1 MWRSL
6 HYLAAGLSVA
16 VGLFLFPSCTWEQE
30 ASSSSDPETPTDIR
44 VHVEEHVV
52 LGLTQNDLLA
62 RPVDVAMDSEGL
74 IYVLDRDVP
83 AIRVFTGNGAPV
95 KTIGTR
101 GEGPGEFSRP
111 HAIHIDEQDRILVA
125 DRGAFRVHGLN
136 VAGEV
141 INTWSTANAGDLW
154 VMPSDFQRTSDDRFL
169 VLGTP
174 FVFPDD
180 NRPSELLYFISLS
193 GDSLQVHDRLLS
205 ESIVLGES
213 SAGFDPVIGTDGSF
227 LQTSTQYVL
236 YSPFLYDGELF
247 VMQQNP
253 QGDWQRAEPWKG
265 YVETERAYEELDPTT
280 VETSSDFPSTWSSSR
295 REDGEFVDRAGKA
308 HNTSHGLHELPD
320 GRIVH
325 FTLIR
330 VDDKRTFGIEV
341 FSEEGLLEGYAPLTK
356 LASESLFGLGVQQL
370 GHSHRF
376 SITTTEDDGTPIVR
390 VVSINFE
397 E

>member
-1 MWRSL
+1 MWRFLQYS
-6 HYLAAGLSVA
+6 AAGLYVA

-30 ASSSSDPETPTDIR
+30 ASSSSGPDTPPDIG

-52 LGLTQNDLLA
+52 LGLTANDVLA

-95 KTIGTR
+95 TTIGTR

-111 HAIHIDEQDRILVA
+111 HALLDEQDRILVA
-125 DRGAFRVHGLN
+125 DRGAFRIHGLN

-141 INTWSTANAGDLW
+141 TNTWSTANAGALW
-154 VMPSDFQRTSDDRFL
+154 VMPSDFQPTSNEHFL

-180 NRPSELLYFISLS
+180 DRPSELLYFISLS
-193 GDSLQVHDRLLS
+193 SDSLHVHDRLLS

-227 LQTSTQYVL
+227 LQTSTKYVL

-247 VMQQNP
+247 VMQQNA
-253 QGDWQRAEPWKG
+253 QGDWQRAEPWNG
-265 YVETERAYEELDPTT
+265 YVETERAYEALDPTT
-280 VETSSDFPSTWSSSR
+280 VETSADFPSTWSSSR
-295 REDGEFVDRAGKA
+295 REDGEFVDRAGRA

-320 GRIVH
+320 GTIAH
-325 FTLIR
+325 FTQIR
-330 VDDKRTFGIEV
+330 VDDHRTLGVEL
-341 FSEEGLLEGYAPLTK
+341 FSKEGNFEGYAPLPE
-356 LASESLFGLGVQQL
+356 LASETLFGLSVQQL
-370 GHSHRF
+370 GNSQRF
-376 SITTTEDDGTPIVR
+376 SITTTKDDGTPIVR
-390 VVSINFE
+390 VVSIDFE
-397 E
+397 D